1 MLLDKNIC
9 SLCYRMRFYMNER
22 ITYMYND
29 AWKIYKVYLA
39 NHDIAAFTDNAV
51 KLCEK
56 YDRKTDICDLM
67 IWWSAR
73 VQGLHDEYMRN
84 EREKGK

>member
-1 MLLDKNIC
+1 ME
-9 SLCYRMRFYMNER
+9 ER

-29 AWKIYKVYLA
+29 AWKIYKEYLS
-39 NHDIAAFTDNAV
+39 NHDIAKFTDNAAR
-51 KLCEK
+51 LYEK
-56 YDRKTDICDLM
+56 YDHKTDICNLM

-84 EREKGK
+84 VHGKEK